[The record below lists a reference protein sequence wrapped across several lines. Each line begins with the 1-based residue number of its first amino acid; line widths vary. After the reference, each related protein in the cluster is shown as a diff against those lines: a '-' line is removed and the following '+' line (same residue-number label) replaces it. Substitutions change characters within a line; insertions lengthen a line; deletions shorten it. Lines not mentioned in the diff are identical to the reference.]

1 MNVGT
6 TMRIRHTIPTQFFPV
21 MFSALFTLVLALTAA
36 AQEKIAFTSNQSG
49 NNEIWLMNPNGTNQV
64 NLTQN
69 PADDSDPALS
79 RNGRNIAFVSGR
91 DGNLEIYVMNTVGAF
106 QTRITNNAAD
116 DFDPVFS
123 PDGSK
128 IAFTSSR
135 DGNDEI
141 YIMNVDGTNVVRLTT
156 NPGEDVQPTFSP
168 DGTRIIFAS
177 LGGIGSHLYSMNA
190 DGTNQ
195 VLLTNFTGEISGQ
208 ASFSPDGQK
217 IVFSSIRVL
226 AGHTDPEIY
235 VMNSDGSNQVR
246 LTFNPANDLE
256 PVFSP
261 DSSTI
266 AFRSERDGNPE
277 IYTMDAT
284 GANQQ
289 RITFGGTG
297 INNFAP
303 SWSSVPTVNID
314 IPDDLAAEQGAT
326 LTVPINVT
334 DTSGMRVIS
343 FDFALNYDP
352 AVLQPLAVP
361 YDKTGTLSAGFE
373 INAGTS
379 TPGRIVISG
388 FGPAPLTGF
397 GTLLKLKFN
406 VLGTPPT
413 STDLILNPFTFN
425 EGIPF
430 AQVTGGR
437 VFVQGT
443 INGTVLYGT
452 SASLLG
458 VPNVSLFGAGSPNV
472 STTTGSDGTYHL
484 GGFGPGVYTV
494 TPSKSGDIS
503 GITALDASLISQF
516 LVLSTSLTSNQQ
528 AAGDVS
534 GNGTLTS
541 FDAALIAQYVV
552 GLMPDSGNTGA
563 WRFLPP
569 SRGYTAVGNEIAQN
583 YTALLMGE
591 VSGNWTASLAASQ
604 SSLKTAESN
613 SKLTVA
619 DSSSPQHQVTRSRSG
634 LVTVTL
640 PSLKVGQNQAIT
652 IPVALK
658 FVGTAAIQAYQFDMI
673 YDPRVLQ
680 LEVTAVDTSGTLSS
694 GLAVVTNGLQPGQ
707 LRLAVYGTNSISS
720 SGTLLNIK
728 FRVIGPIGS
737 SSNLVFNGL
746 MLNEGDPGATG
757 NNGKVTVRR

>member
-1 MNVGT
+1 
-6 TMRIRHTIPTQFFPV
+6 MRIRHTIPAQFSLV
-21 MFSALFTLVLALTAA
+21 ICSALLTLVLPLTGA
-36 AQEKIAFTSNQSG
+36 AQGKIAFTSNQSG
-49 NNEIWLMNPNGTNQV
+49 NNDIWLMNPDGTNQV

-69 PADDSDPALS
+69 AADDSDPAFS
-79 RNGRNIAFVSGR
+79 SNGSKIAFVSDR
-91 DGNLEIYVMNTVGAF
+91 DGNLEIYVMNSVGAF
-106 QTRITNNAAD
+106 PTRITNNAAG

-128 IAFTSSR
+128 IAFTSNR
-135 DGNDEI
+135 DGNDSI
-141 YIMNVDGTNVVRLTT
+141 YVMNVDGTNVVRLTNSST
-156 NPGEDVQPTFSP
+156 DVQPTFSP
-168 DGTRIIFAS
+168 DGTRIIFARV
-177 LGGIGSHLYSMNA
+177 GGSAIALYSMNA

-195 VLLTNFTGEISGQ
+195 TQLTNFTGEISGQ
-208 ASFSPDGQK
+208 PSFSPDGQK
-217 IVFSSIRVL
+217 IVFSSVRVL

-246 LTFNPANDLE
+246 LTVSPGNDEEPA
-256 PVFSP
+256 FSP
-261 DSSTI
+261 DGSKI

-277 IYTMDAT
+277 IYEMDAT

-297 INNFAP
+297 INNVAP
-303 SWSSVPTVNID
+303 SWSSVPTVNVD
-314 IPDDLAAEQGAT
+314 IPDDLAAEQGTT

-343 FDFALNYDP
+343 FDFAMNYDP
-352 AVLQPLAVP
+352 VVLQPQAVP
-361 YDKTGTLSAGFE
+361 YDKTGTLSANFE

-388 FGPAPLTGF
+388 FGSAPLTGS
-397 GTLLKLKFN
+397 GTLLKLKLN
-406 VLGTPPT
+406 VIGTPPT
-413 STDLILNPFTFN
+413 SADLTLSPFTFN

-430 AQVTGGR
+430 AQVTGGH

-458 VPNVSLFGAGSPNV
+458 VPNVSLFAAGSPNV

-494 TPSKSGDIS
+494 TPSKSGDIN

-516 LVLSTSLTSNQQ
+516 LVGSISLTPNQQ

-569 SRGYTAVGNEIAQN
+569 SQSYSGVGNVIAQN

-591 VSGNWTASLAASQ
+591 VSGNWTSSLAAVQ
-604 SSLKTAESN
+604 SNLKTAESS
-613 SKLTVA
+613 SKPTVA
-619 DSSSPQHQVTRSRSG
+619 DSSSPQLQATHSRSG

-640 PSLKVGQNQAIT
+640 PALKAGQNQVIT

-658 FVGTAAIQAYQFDMI
+658 FVGTTAIQAYQFDLI
-673 YDPRVLQ
+673 YDPSILQ
-680 LEVTAVDTSGTLSS
+680 LDVTAVDTSGTLSS

-728 FRVIGPIGS
+728 FRVIGSIGS
-737 SSNLVFNGL
+737 SSDLVFNGL
-746 MLNEGDPGATG
+746 MLNEGDPAAAG
-757 NNGKVTVRR
+757 NNGKITVRR

>member
-1 MNVGT
+1 
-6 TMRIRHTIPTQFFPV
+6 
-21 MFSALFTLVLALTAA
+21 
-36 AQEKIAFTSNQSG
+36 
-49 NNEIWLMNPNGTNQV
+49 MNPDGTNQV

-69 PADDSDPALS
+69 AANDSDPAFS
-79 RNGRNIAFVSGR
+79 SNGSKIAFVSDR
-91 DGNLEIYVMNTVGAF
+91 DGNLEIYVMNSVGAF
-106 QTRITNNAAD
+106 PTRITNNAAG

-128 IAFTSSR
+128 IAFTSNR
-135 DGNDEI
+135 DGNDSI
-141 YIMNVDGTNVVRLTT
+141 YVMNVDGTNVVRLTNSST
-156 NPGEDVQPTFSP
+156 DVQPTFSP
-168 DGTRIIFAS
+168 DGTRIIFARV
-177 LGGIGSHLYSMNA
+177 GGSAIALYSMNA

-195 VLLTNFTGEISGQ
+195 TQLTNFTGEISGQ
-208 ASFSPDGQK
+208 PSFSPDGQK
-217 IVFSSIRVL
+217 IVFSSVRVL

-235 VMNSDGSNQVR
+235 VMNSDGSNQLR
-246 LTFNPANDLE
+246 LTVSPGNDEEPA
-256 PVFSP
+256 FSP
-261 DSSTI
+261 DGSKI

-277 IYTMDAT
+277 IYEMDAT

-297 INNFAP
+297 INNVAP
-303 SWSSVPTVNID
+303 SWSSVPTVNVD
-314 IPDDLAAEQGAT
+314 IPDDLAAEQGTT

-334 DTSGMRVIS
+334 DTSGLRVIS
-343 FDFALNYDP
+343 FDFALNFDP
-352 AVLQPLAVP
+352 AVLQPQAVP
-361 YDKTGTLSAGFE
+361 YDKTGTLSANFE

-379 TPGRIVISG
+379 TTGRIIISG
-388 FGPAPLTGF
+388 FGSAPLTGS
-397 GTLLKLKFN
+397 GTLLKLKLN
-406 VLGTPPT
+406 VIGTPPT
-413 STDLILNPFTFN
+413 SSDLNLNPFTFN

-452 SASLLG
+452 SAAVLG
-458 VPNVSLFGAGSPNV
+458 VPNVSLFAAGSPNV

-503 GITALDASLISQF
+503 AITALDASLISQF
-516 LVLSTSLTSNQQ
+516 LVGSTALTTNQR

-552 GLMPDSGNTGA
+552 GLMPDSGITGA

-569 SRGYTAVGNEIAQN
+569 SRGYVSVGNEIAQN

-591 VSGNWTASLAASQ
+591 VSGNWTPSPAAPQ
-604 SSLKTAESN
+604 SSLKTADSN

-619 DSSSPQHQVTRSRSG
+619 GSSSPQLQATHSRSA

-640 PSLKVGQNQAIT
+640 PSLKAGQNQVIT

-658 FVGTAAIQAYQFDMI
+658 LVGTTAIQAYQFDLM
-673 YDPRVLQ
+673 YDPSVLQ
-680 LEVTAVDTSGTLSS
+680 LDVTAVDTSGTLSS

-707 LRLAVYGTNSISS
+707 LRLAVYGANSISS

-728 FRVIGPIGS
+728 FRVIGAIGS

-746 MLNEGDPGATG
+746 MLNEGDPAAAG
-757 NNGKVTVRR
+757 NSGKITVRR